1 MITTEQIKKANEKI
15 AFTDIK
21 GKNYATVNER
31 VKAFREICPNAT
43 ISTELV
49 KEQDGECIFKASIY
63 DDGVLIATGYAREEK
78 GNGYINKLS
87 HLENCE
93 TSSVGRALGFLGLG
107 IEDEIATADEVKNA
121 EINDK
126 AKDTIDAVTLK
137 ALETRCKNDGVD
149 VEALCKLYTV
159 KTLAD
164 VTNKMHAN
172 MHEHWDKITLMS
184 KGRDG
189 KKERSEDLSI
199 K

>member
-1 MITTEQIKKANEKI
+1 MITSEQIKKANDKI

-43 ISTELV
+43 ISTELI

-63 DDGVLIATGYAREEK
+63 EDNVLIATGYAREEK

-93 TSSVGRALGFLGLG
+93 TSAVGRALGFLGLG

-121 EINDK
+121 ELNDK
-126 AKDTIDAVTLK
+126 SKDTIDAVTLK
-137 ALETRCKNDGVD
+137 ALEARCKNDGVD
-149 VEALCKLYTV
+149 VEALCKLYKV

-164 VTNKMHAN
+164 LTNLKHAN
-172 MHEHWDKITLMS
+172 IHEHWDKITLMS
-184 KGRDG
+184 KGG
-189 KKERSEDLSI
+189 KNE
-199 K
+199 